1 MKFIVGNNYVQSYQ
15 FSNSLEMDYFI
26 QKQDVPKMIF
36 EESCGE
42 HYYCYIF
49 HNALTQKKLFLIAFS
64 SDEKEGDI
72 GLLFWIEY
80 ATWVIYTGGYIYML
94 NRDMQIQISFEMFAP
109 LIGMYLLPHDNGLLL
124 LEEAYLRVVDH
135 TGKILKENKLGFVE
149 QIDIQENSLL
159 INTEEGNCRLD
170 FINL

>member
-15 FSNSLEMDYFI
+15 FLNLLEMNYFV
-26 QKQDVPKMIF
+26 QKQDVPKMIL

-42 HYYCYIF
+42 YYYCYIF
-49 HNALTQKKLFLIAFS
+49 HNALTQNKLFLIAFS

-94 NRDMQIQISFEMFAP
+94 
-109 LIGMYLLPHDNGLLL
+109 
-124 LEEAYLRVVDH
+124 
-135 TGKILKENKLGFVE
+135 
-149 QIDIQENSLL
+149 
-159 INTEEGNCRLD
+159 
-170 FINL
+170 